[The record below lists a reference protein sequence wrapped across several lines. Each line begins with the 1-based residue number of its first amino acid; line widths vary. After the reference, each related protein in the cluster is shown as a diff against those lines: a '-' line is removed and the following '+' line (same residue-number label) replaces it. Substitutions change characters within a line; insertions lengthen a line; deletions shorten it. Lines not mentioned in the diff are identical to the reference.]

1 MKRPGYLALMNAL
14 RPHPPF
20 QVLIV
25 MEQSR
30 LGRSLDE
37 VPYALKRITDA
48 GVRVFCYLTDSEVK
62 RDSAA
67 DKFMIHAI
75 AFVDDMAREQSR
87 EGTRD
92 ALRRKVERGHVA
104 GGTVYGYR
112 NVRMNGHV
120 ERMIVP
126 EEAEVLRRIFREIAA
141 GHGYV
146 RIARHLNVDG
156 VPAPWRR
163 AWVAA
168 SIRAMVFR
176 DLYRGQLVWGRTR
189 WVHAGGTKRKV
200 DVTDPAAWITV
211 PVPLC
216 GSSTSHSGRQL
227 MHGSPAPA
235 RSICVGPTAGP
246 GAARRTRPRRA
257 IC

>member
-14 RPHPPF
+14 RPRPPF
-20 QVLIV
+20 QILIV
-25 MEQSR
+25 MEQSP

-37 VPYALKRITDA
+37 VPYAL
-48 GVRVFCYLTDSEVK
+48 K

-75 AFVDDMAREQSR
+75 AFVDDMTREQSR
-87 EGTRD
+87 ERTRD
-92 ALRRKVERGHVA
+92 ALRRKAERGHVA
-104 GGTVYGYR
+104 GGRVYGYR

-120 ERMIVP
+120 ERAIVP

-141 GHGYV
+141 GRGYV
-146 RIARHLNVDG
+146 RIARYLNADG

-189 WVHAGGTKRKV
+189 WVDAGGTKRKV
-200 DVTDPAAWITV
+200 DVTDLAAWVTV
-211 PVPLC
+211 PVPLLRIIDEPLWQAA
-216 GSSTSHSGRQL
+216 H
-227 MHGSPAPA
+227 A
-235 RSICVGPTAGP
+235 RL
-246 GAARRTRPRRA
+246 RRPRGLSVSQ
-257 IC
+257 